1 MNKEFN
7 KGLLLAGF
15 GSFWWG
21 FFGVIYFKYIAY
33 IGHIELVVHR
43 CLWTAFTLILTTFFF
58 SKWNIFF
65 KIVKNKSNLF
75 YLFISGF
82 LIFINWGVWI
92 YAIATNRIIDASF
105 GYFIMPILSVMLGYL
120 FFKEKLNKKRVFS
133 IMLVILYIL
142 FLLIVSIKSL
152 PWVGL
157 IVALSWGFY
166 NLVRKKI
173 NVDTDVG
180 LLIESLFIL
189 PFALLAFYL
198 IASKGYNDFQLSDP
212 SMMLFIYL
220 AGPMTVIPLFLYVRG
235 VELCGLGPTGMIF
248 YITPTFQFL
257 LGYFYYN
264 EPFSITKLVSFIFIW
279 IAVIIYLKDL
289 NAVSYTHLTL
299 PTKLTG

>member
-21 FFGVIYFKYIAY
+21 FFGVLYFKYITF
-33 IGHIELVVHR
+33 IGYIELVIHR
-43 CLWTAFTLILTTFFF
+43 CLWTTLTLILTTFFF
-58 SKWNIFF
+58 SKWDIFF
-65 KIVKNKSNLF
+65 KIIKSKQNLI

-105 GYFIMPILSVMLGYL
+105 GYFIMPILSVLLGYI
-120 FFKEKLNKKRVFS
+120 FFKEKLNNKRIFS
-133 IMLVILYIL
+133 IILVILSIL
-142 FLLIVSIKSL
+142 YLIFVSLKSL
-152 PWVGL
+152 PWVGI

-173 NVDTDVG
+173 NVDTDIG

-189 PFALLAFYL
+189 PIAIIVFYM
-198 IASKGYNDFQLSDP
+198 IAAEGYNDFTLSNP
-212 SMMLFIYL
+212 SMMLIIFL

-235 VELCGLGPTGMIF
+235 VELCGLGPSGMIF
-248 YITPTFQFL
+248 YITPTLQFL
-257 LGYFYYN
+257 LGFFYYD
-264 EPFSITKLVSFIFIW
+264 EVFSFNKLVSFIIIW
-279 IAVIIYLKDL
+279 FAVIIYLRDL
-289 NAVSYTHLTL
+289 YETN
-299 PTKLTG
+299 

>member
-65 KIVKNKSNLF
+65 KIVKNKLNLF

-105 GYFIMPILSVMLGYL
+105 GYFIMPILSVMLGYI

-133 IMLVILYIL
+133 ILLVILSIL
-142 FLLIVSIKSL
+142 YLIILSMESL

-198 IASKGYNDFQLSDP
+198 IASEGYNDFQLSDP

-264 EPFSITKLVSFIFIW
+264 EPFSLTKLVSFIFIW

-289 NAVSYTHLTL
+289 HETN
-299 PTKLTG
+299 

>member
-21 FFGVIYFKYIAY
+21 FIGVLYFKYISY

-43 CLWTAFTLILTTFFF
+43 CLWTTFTLIITTFLF

-65 KIVKNKSNLF
+65 TIIKNKRLLT

-82 LIFINWGVWI
+82 LIFVNWAIWI

-105 GYFIMPILSVMLGYL
+105 GYFIMPILSVMLGYI
-120 FFKEKLNKKRVFS
+120 FFKEKLNKKIIFS
-133 IMLVILYIL
+133 IFLVIISILYLIL
-142 FLLIVSIKSL
+142 VSFKSL

-157 IVALSWGFY
+157 IVAVSWSFY
-166 NLVRKKI
+166 NLIRKKI
-173 NVDTDVG
+173 NIDTDIG
-180 LLIESLFIL
+180 LLIESLYIL
-189 PFALLAFYL
+189 PFALIAFYL
-198 IASKGYNDFQLSDP
+198 IVSNNYNDFQLSNP
-212 SMMLFIYL
+212 SMMLFIFL

-235 VELCGLGPTGMIF
+235 VELSGLGPTGMIF

-257 LGYFYYN
+257 LGFFYYN
-264 EPFSITKLVSFIFIW
+264 EPFNMSKLVSFIFIW

-289 NAVSYTHLTL
+289 YETD
-299 PTKLTG
+299 